1 MLTVDYETSWGERV
15 RLAVCSDRYAAGG
28 ALALLALDATD
39 PGDEEGY
46 LDVWCSL
53 TVNLP
58 GDPVAS
64 AWCAGAGRVVIDANS
79 VPAALLEALA
89 RAGVV
94 VPSGRS
100 VRSGFC
106 SYPLATVPPRALA
119 GLRSHEETVR
129 ELAPLTVVLEWEDGT
144 GGGAEEWGRAPRG
157 GALDALV
164 ASASAEA
171 DALAA
176 GGCEWAAVRV
186 GSGGVEDVD
195 CETGETVH
203 VAGGR

>member
-1 MLTVDYETSWGERV
+1 MLTVEYETGWGERA
-15 RLAVCSDRYAAGG
+15 RLAICADRYAEGG

-39 PGDEEGY
+39 PGDEDY
-46 LDVWCSL
+46 LDIWCAL

-58 GDPVAS
+58 GDPVAP
-64 AWCAGAGRVVIDANS
+64 AWCAGAGHVVVDANDVS
-79 VPAALLEALA
+79 SALLEALV

-94 VPSGRS
+94 ELSGRS
-100 VRSGFC
+100 VRSGYC
-106 SYPLATVPPRALA
+106 VYPLASVPPRALA
-119 GLRSHEETVR
+119 GLRGYEETVR
-129 ELAPLTVVLEWEDGT
+129 ALAPLTVVLEWEDGE

-157 GALDALV
+157 EGLDALV
-164 ASASAEA
+164 ASASVEA

-203 VAGGR
+203 VAEGR

>member
-1 MLTVDYETSWGERV
+1 MLTVDYETGWGERA
-15 RLAVCSDRYAAGG
+15 RLAICSDRYAGGG

-39 PGDEEGY
+39 PGDEDY
-46 LDVWCSL
+46 LDIWCSL

-64 AWCAGAGRVVIDANS
+64 AWCADAGHVVLDAND
-79 VPAALLEALA
+79 VPRALVDALE

-94 VPSGRS
+94 EPSGRS
-100 VRSGFC
+100 ARSGFC
-106 SYPLATVPPRALA
+106 SYPLATVPPRAFA
-119 GLRSHEETVR
+119 RLRGYEETVR
-129 ELAPLTVVLEWEDGT
+129 ELAPLTVVLEWEDGD

-157 GALDALV
+157 EVLDALV

>member
-1 MLTVDYETSWGERV
+1 MLTVDYETGWGERA
-15 RLAVCSDRYAAGG
+15 RLAICADRYAGGG

-39 PGDEEGY
+39 PGDEGY
-46 LDVWCSL
+46 LDIWCAL

-64 AWCAGAGRVVIDANS
+64 EWCAGSGHVVLDANN
-79 VPAALLEALA
+79 VPRALVDALV

-94 VPSGRS
+94 ELSGCS

-119 GLRSHEETVR
+119 GLRGYEETVR
-129 ELAPLTVVLEWEDGT
+129 ELTPLTVVLEWEDGD

-157 GALDALV
+157 DALAALV

-176 GGCEWAAVRV
+176 GGCEWAAVRR
-186 GSGGVEDVD
+186 GAGGVEDVD

>member
-1 MLTVDYETSWGERV
+1 MLTVDYETGWGERA
-15 RLAVCSDRYAAGG
+15 RLAICSDRYAGGG

-39 PGDEEGY
+39 PGDEEEY
-46 LDVWCSL
+46 LDLWCSL

-64 AWCAGAGRVVIDANS
+64 AWCADAGHVVLDAND
-79 VPAALLEALA
+79 VPRALVDALE

-94 VPSGRS
+94 EPSGRS
-100 VRSGFC
+100 ARSGFC
-106 SYPLATVPPRALA
+106 SYPLATVPRAPSRASVATRRPCASSPRS
-119 GLRSHEETVR
+119 RSSSSGRTAMAE
-129 ELAPLTVVLEWEDGT
+129 APRS
-144 GGGAEEWGRAPRG
+144 GAAPRG
-157 GALDALV
+157 ARC
-164 ASASAEA
+164 STRSWRPPPPRPTRSPR
-171 DALAA
+171 

-203 VAGGR
+203 VAGER

>member
-1 MLTVDYETSWGERV
+1 MLTVDYETGWGERA
-15 RLAVCSDRYAAGG
+15 RLAICSDRYAEGG

-39 PGDEEGY
+39 PEDEEY
-46 LDVWCSL
+46 LDLWCPL
-53 TVNLP
+53 TVDLP

-64 AWCAGAGRVVIDANS
+64 AWRADAGHVVVDANN
-79 VPAALLEALA
+79 VPAALVEALLS
-89 RAGVV
+89 AGVV
-94 VPSGRS
+94 ELSGRS

-119 GLRSHEETVR
+119 GLRGYEETVR
-129 ELAPLTVVLEWEDGT
+129 ELAPLTVVLEWEDGE

-157 GALDALV
+157 DALVALV

-186 GSGGVEDVD
+186 GAGGVEDVD

>member
-1 MLTVDYETSWGERV
+1 MLTVDYETGRSGRA
-15 RLAVCSDRYAAGG
+15 RLAICSGRYSVGG
-28 ALALLALDATD
+28 ALALLVLDATD
-39 PGDEEGY
+39 PEDEEGY

-58 GDPVAS
+58 GDPVAA
-64 AWCAGAGRVVIDANS
+64 AWCAGLGRVVIDTND
-79 VPAALLEALA
+79 VPAALMDALE

-94 VPSGRS
+94 ELSGRS

-106 SYPLATVPPRALA
+106 AYPLADVTPGALA
-119 GLRSHEETVR
+119 GLRGYEETVR
-129 ELAPLTVVLEWEDGT
+129 GLAPLTVVLEWEDGA

-157 GALDALV
+157 DGLDALV

-176 GGCEWAAVRV
+176 GGCEWAVVRV
-186 GSGGVEDVD
+186 GSVGVEDVD

>member
-1 MLTVDYETSWGERV
+1 MLTVDYETGWGECA
-15 RLAVCSDRYAAGG
+15 RLAICADRYAEGG

-39 PGDEEGY
+39 PGDEDY
-46 LDVWCSL
+46 LDLWCPL

-64 AWCAGAGRVVIDANS
+64 AWCADAGRVVLDANS
-79 VPAALLEALA
+79 VPAALVDALE
-89 RAGVV
+89 RAGFVEL
-94 VPSGRS
+94 SGRS
-100 VRSGFC
+100 VRSGC
-106 SYPLATVPPRALA
+106 CAYPLAALTSGALARLGGYEETARALA
-119 GLRSHEETVR
+119 P
-129 ELAPLTVVLEWEDGT
+129 LAVVLEWEDDE

-157 GALDALV
+157 DALDALV

-176 GGCEWAAVRV
+176 GGCEWVAVRV
-186 GSGGVEDVD
+186 GAGGVEDVD

-203 VAGGR
+203 VAEGR

>member
-1 MLTVDYETSWGERV
+1 MLTVEYETGWGERA
-15 RLAVCSDRYAAGG
+15 RLAICTDRYAEGG
-28 ALALLALDATD
+28 ALVLLALDATD
-39 PGDEEGY
+39 PGDEEEY
-46 LDVWCSL
+46 LDLWCPL

-64 AWCAGAGRVVIDANS
+64 AWCAGPGHVVVDANNA
-79 VPAALLEALA
+79 PAALVEALVS
-89 RAGVV
+89 AGVV
-94 VPSGRS
+94 EMSGRA

-106 SYPLATVPPRALA
+106 AYPLATVTPGALA
-119 GLRSHEETVR
+119 CLHDHEETVR
-129 ELAPLTVVLEWEDGT
+129 ALAPLTVVLEWEDGN

-157 GALDALV
+157 KGLDALV

-171 DALAA
+171 DALVA
-176 GGCEWAAVRV
+176 GGCVWAAVRV

-195 CETGETVH
+195 CETGETVP

>member
-1 MLTVDYETSWGERV
+1 MLTVDYETGWGERA
-15 RLAVCSDRYAAGG
+15 RLAICSDRYAGGG

-46 LDVWCSL
+46 LDLWCSL

-64 AWCAGAGRVVIDANS
+64 AWCSGPGHVVLDANDA
-79 VPAALLEALA
+79 PAALLEALE

-94 VPSGRS
+94 ELSGRS

-106 SYPLATVPPRALA
+106 SYPLAAVTPGALA
-119 GLRSHEETVR
+119 RLRGYDETVR
-129 ELAPLTVVLEWEDGT
+129 ALAPLTVVLEWEDGE

-157 GALDALV
+157 EGLDALV
-164 ASASAEA
+164 ASASSEA

-186 GSGGVEDVD
+186 GAGGVEDVD

-203 VAGGR
+203 VVGGR

>member
-1 MLTVDYETSWGERV
+1 MTTVEYATSWGERV
-15 RLAVCSDRYAAGG
+15 RLAICTDGYEQGG
-28 ALALLALDATD
+28 ALALLALNVTD
-39 PGDEEGY
+39 PGDEEEY
-46 LDVWCSL
+46 LGLWNVL

-58 GDPVAS
+58 GDSVAA
-64 AWCAGAGRVVIDANS
+64 AWCSEGGHVVVDANN
-79 VPAALLEALA
+79 VPAALVDALVE
-89 RAGVV
+89 AGVIEL
-94 VPSGRS
+94 SGRS

-119 GLRSHEETVR
+119 GLRGYEETVR
-129 ELAPLTVVLEWEDGT
+129 ELAPLTVVLEWEDGE
-144 GGGAEEWGRAPRG
+144 GGGAEEWGSAPRG
-157 GALDALV
+157 EVLGALV

-186 GSGGVEDVD
+186 GVGGVEDVD

>member
-1 MLTVDYETSWGERV
+1 MLTVDYETGWGEHA
-15 RLAVCSDRYAAGG
+15 RLAICSDRYAEGG

-39 PGDEEGY
+39 PEDEEEY
-46 LDVWCSL
+46 LDLWCSL

-64 AWCAGAGRVVIDANS
+64 AWCAGAGRVVLDANN
-79 VPAALLEALA
+79 VPAALVDALV

-94 VPSGRS
+94 EMSGRS
-100 VRSGFC
+100 ARSGFC
-106 SYPLATVPPRALA
+106 AYPLATVTPGALA
-119 GLRSHEETVR
+119 GLRGYEETVR
-129 ELAPLTVVLEWEDGT
+129 ELAPLTVVLEWEDGD

-157 GALDALV
+157 EGLDALV

-186 GSGGVEDVD
+186 GAGGVEDVD

>member
-1 MLTVDYETSWGERV
+1 MLTVDYETGWGEQA
-15 RLAVCSDRYAAGG
+15 RLAICSDRYAGGG

-39 PGDEEGY
+39 PGDEGY
-46 LDVWCSL
+46 LDIWCAL

-64 AWCAGAGRVVIDANS
+64 GWCAGPGHVVVDANG
-79 VPAALLEALA
+79 VPAALLEALEL
-89 RAGVV
+89 AGVV
-94 VPSGRS
+94 ELSGLS

-119 GLRSHEETVR
+119 GLRGYEETVR
-129 ELAPLTVVLEWEDGT
+129 GLESLTVVLEWEDGA

-157 GALDALV
+157 HALDALV

-186 GSGGVEDVD
+186 GAGGVEDVD

-203 VAGGR
+203 VAEGR